1 MNIRKSLGMPVDR
14 LQLKSLSRQ
23 YSEVLLISSLRITSH
38 LYLTFSED
46 RSNAFTTLPSKMED
60 SKLLPPGIRDPSRR
74 VLSNTGVKDKA
85 TIEKYGVETNGE

>member
-1 MNIRKSLGMPVDR
+1 MPVDR
-14 LQLKSLSRQ
+14 LQ
-23 YSEVLLISSLRITSH
+23 

-74 VLSNTGVKDKA
+74 VLTNTGVKDKA
-85 TIEKYGVETNGE
+85 TIEKYGAETNGEYSLIPCSTRAIILD